1 MTEQI
6 KTMRN
11 FALAGHSGA
20 GKTSL
25 AEAMLF
31 KAGGISRHGR
41 VEDGNTAMDFLPE
54 EISKQQSI
62 STSFFK
68 YTYNKHDITLMDTP
82 GDQNFFSAAK
92 TCIPAADSVC
102 LVIDGVDGP
111 SAMTE
116 EAADCAAEY
125 NLPAV
130 VFVNKLDRERSDFK
144 STVENAAA
152 MFKKKIII
160 THLPVGSENDFKG
173 VVDILT
179 GTAYIYD
186 EEGNVS
192 KQEIPDDM
200 KDEME
205 EAKAEFIENVAEM
218 DDDLLERYLEG
229 HEPTLDELKAA
240 FRKGILDAEFYT
252 AICGAATR
260 SIGVDCLFDFINDYM
275 PSPLDRGSWS
285 ATDHN
290 GEEVSVECDPD
301 AEFSALV
308 FNTIA
313 DAYAGRLSVFRVIS
327 GKTGK
332 EGNIYN
338 VTKGKKERF
347 TQLLELAGKTQKP
360 ASQALPGS
368 IVAVAKLK
376 ETLTGDTLT
385 ESSDFSFKP
394 FEPLP
399 PVISFAVEPKA
410 KGDEDKIHE
419 SLRKILEE
427 DQGLML
433 KREEETKETLLWG
446 RGLVHI
452 ETTCE
457 KLKRKY
463 SVEVNI
469 KTPKVPYRETIK
481 KSVRVQGKHKKQSGG
496 HGQFGDCWITM
507 EPLPRGEGFEF
518 ANQIVG
524 GAIPKNYIPAVE
536 AGIKESA
543 ERGFLAGFPCV
554 DFKVILDDG
563 SYHSVDSSEMAFKM
577 AGSLAF
583 KSAVQKADPVML
595 EPVMK
600 VSVMVPDAY
609 TGDVMGDFNSRR
621 GKVLGMDALGEKQVI
636 NAHVPMSE
644 MLRYAPDLRS
654 MTGGRGTFT
663 MEFDHYEEMPGDLAG
678 KVIEKVNAENE
689 ESS

>member
-54 EISKQQSI
+54 EISKQQSV
-62 STSFFK
+62 STSFFN

-160 THLPVGSENDFKG
+160 THLPVGTENDFKG

-252 AICGAATR
+252 AICGAAYGRVEFRVQDSLSESCLEFVQSGFVPLQVPLQKIIIHFRHVFDEFGLCLFHLIFHIVRNFLLGNIPFFVVDIRGPGKDIHHSFKIIFGSHRKMGDNNFLFEHGGGVFNRGFKIGPLPVELVDKNDCRKIVFCSAVCRLLGHCTR
-260 SIGVDCLFDFINDYM
+260 SVHSVNNQTNTV
-275 PSPLDRGSWS
+275 RGGN
-285 ATDHN
+285 T
-290 GEEVSVECDPD
+290 GFGCRKEVLVPGRIHQSDIMLVVRVVEKRG
-301 AEFSALV
+301 A
-308 FNTIA
+308 
-313 DAYAGRLSVFRVIS
+313 
-327 GKTGK
+327 
-332 EGNIYN
+332 
-338 VTKGKKERF
+338 
-347 TQLLELAGKTQKP
+347 
-360 ASQALPGS
+360 
-368 IVAVAKLK
+368 
-376 ETLTGDTLT
+376 DTLLLA
-385 ESSDFSFKP
+385 DF
-394 FEPLP
+394 
-399 PVISFAVEPKA
+399 
-410 KGDEDKIHE
+410 
-419 SLRKILEE
+419 
-427 DQGLML
+427 
-433 KREEETKETLLWG
+433 
-446 RGLVHI
+446 
-452 ETTCE
+452 
-457 KLKRKY
+457 
-463 SVEVNI
+463 
-469 KTPKVPYRETIK
+469 
-481 KSVRVQGKHKKQSGG
+481 
-496 HGQFGDCWITM
+496 FG
-507 EPLPRGEGFEF
+507 
-518 ANQIVG
+518 
-524 GAIPKNYIPAVE
+524 
-536 AGIKESA
+536 
-543 ERGFLAGFPCV
+543 
-554 DFKVILDDG
+554 
-563 SYHSVDSSEMAFKM
+563 
-577 AGSLAF
+577 
-583 KSAVQKADPVML
+583 
-595 EPVMK
+595 
-600 VSVMVPDAY
+600 
-609 TGDVMGDFNSRR
+609 
-621 GKVLGMDALGEKQVI
+621 
-636 NAHVPMSE
+636 
-644 MLRYAPDLRS
+644 
-654 MTGGRGTFT
+654 
-663 MEFDHYEEMPGDLAG
+663 
-678 KVIEKVNAENE
+678 
-689 ESS
+689 